1 MFDVFRCVLRTLSR
15 TSALLFHAAWR
26 VTLVILSFMVSSYIT
41 LRLLLLFPWQ
51 GLDRL
56 VPHVL
61 SWAVG
66 ATTAWFTA
74 YFVCFH
80 KFGDSRKA
88 L

>member
-1 MFDVFRCVLRTLSR
+1 VFEVLQCVPRALSR
-15 TSALLFHAAWR
+15 VSVHIFHAAWR
-26 VTLVILSFMVSSYIT
+26 MTLVILSFMVSSYLT
-41 LRLLLLFPWQ
+41 LRLLLLFSWQ
-51 GLDRL
+51 GLDIL

-74 YFVCFH
+74 YLVCFH
-80 KFGDSRKA
+80 EFGGSRKA